1 MQTSVEA
8 NEEAAGVVS
17 DMEQLGRRALPI
29 GGLNGPVKYNIV
41 LEVPPGAHPT
51 RFFPGVFG
59 SLSFHVVFSDSK
71 RAYHCCCRALL
82 PLAMARFSFPAS
94 VQWRQRG
101 ILQATREEGRQ
112 GAENATQARQPRQST
127 TRSIPR
133 GLRKTTGIMAD
144 IRGPRRAPGS
154 GRAIANCQVLHE
166 PKNANLMA
174 FDVDFDG

>member
-1 MQTSVEA
+1 MDV
-8 NEEAAGVVS
+8 
-17 DMEQLGRRALPI
+17 
-29 GGLNGPVKYNIV
+29 
-41 LEVPPGAHPT
+41 
-51 RFFPGVFG
+51 
-59 SLSFHVVFSDSK
+59 
-71 RAYHCCCRALL
+71 
-82 PLAMARFSFPAS
+82 
-94 VQWRQRG
+94 
-101 ILQATREEGRQ
+101 EGRQ
-112 GAENATQARQPRQST
+112 DAENATLAPRKSS